1 MTERG
6 VYQNVNRGRQLLRFD
21 GLKWGN
27 ITPSDIDG
35 IVEFHDSVWVI
46 CEVKLG
52 KKDLPLGQR
61 LTLERFVDDT
71 TKAGKHSI
79 AIIAEHCID
88 NPYKDVFLKSDC
100 MVREFY
106 ATETKKWRPPKKPMT
121 VEALMDTYISMYGND
136 NIERTTGG

>member
-61 LTLERFVDDT
+61 LTLERFVNDT

-79 AIIAEHCID
+79 AI
-88 NPYKDVFLKSDC
+88 
-100 MVREFY
+100 
-106 ATETKKWRPPKKPMT
+106 
-121 VEALMDTYISMYGND
+121 
-136 NIERTTGG
+136 RTCF